1 MFKPFRV
8 LQAAL
13 LALVLSG
20 CATTKPPRPAASAT
34 AQPPAAPTA
43 TAATPSIQAGRSIS
57 GSTSFQD
64 PGGSLRPDI
73 EAYAREVS
81 QARGVPLPRVETI
94 LKAAR
99 YNATVARLM
108 QPSSIHVRRSWVT
121 YRKRFVE
128 PIRIR
133 SGAQFWMENQ
143 ATLDAAAS
151 RYGVPQSIIVAI
163 IGVET
168 IYGRQTGGFPVID
181 ALATLGF
188 SNPDDTRPERS
199 LMFRN
204 QLADLIQ
211 LDQEKKLDA
220 LEVEG
225 SYAGA
230 IGLPQ
235 FMPGSIMRYAVDGDG
250 DGHIDLLYDPKDAI
264 PSVANYL
271 RQHGWVP
278 GLPVFA
284 PVLLPPDPGSLVAGG
299 IVPSTDWAQLQ
310 ARGARIRPGV
320 TNTAWEQHPLGVV
333 DLIDEPRNL
342 KEYRTG
348 TPNFFAI
355 THYNH
360 SYFYAAS
367 VADLAQ
373 AIADNL
379 GLPGPN

>member
-1 MFKPFRV
+1 MFKPFRI
-8 LQAAL
+8 LQASL
-13 LALVLSG
+13 LALALSG
-20 CATTKPPRPAASAT
+20 CATTKT
-34 AQPPAAPTA
+34 HPAAPTA
-43 TAATPSIQAGRSIS
+43 AAPVAGTGAVTTPSSIQAGQSIS

-64 PGGSLRPDI
+64 AGGRLRPDI

-81 QARGVPLPRVETI
+81 QARGVPLPRVEAV

-108 QPSSIHVRRSWVT
+108 QPSSIRVRRSWVT
-121 YRKRFVE
+121 YRKRFVD

-133 SGAQFWMENQ
+133 AGAQFWMENQ

-188 SNPDDTRPERS
+188 SNPDDARPERS
-199 LMFRN
+199 RMFRN

-211 LDQEKKLDA
+211 LDHEKKLNA

-271 RQHGWVP
+271 REHGWVP

-284 PVLLPPDPGSLVAGG
+284 PVLLPPDAGALVAGG
-299 IVPSTDWAQLQ
+299 IVPSTDWAKLQ
-310 ARGARIRPGV
+310 ARGARTRPGAA
-320 TNTAWEQHPLGVV
+320 NTAWQRYPLGVV
-333 DLIDEPRNL
+333 DLVDEPRNL

-379 GLPGPN
+379 GLPGPD